1 MGEAIERMMI
11 DNKIK
16 ANQEYFDNNPKSS
29 IILFER
35 ELKEYVALNLRF
47 RVKFMDICPNIE
59 K

>member
-35 ELKEYVALNLRF
+35 ELKEYGFEFEVSSQVYGYMPKHR
-47 RVKFMDICPNIE
+47 K
-59 K
+59 